1 MISKIRNSKSA
12 FTLVEIMIVVAI
24 IGLLAALAIP
34 GFVKARK
41 QSQGRRSIN
50 DARQIDSAIDQWAI
64 EKKKVVGDALDLTQI
79 ATYCKGGLPATD
91 AVNAQ
96 FVIGG
101 TVGGVAGTLQAEG
114 QNVKIADATKTALD
128 GVGIEWGTY

>member
-50 DARQIDSAIDQWAI
+50 DARMIDAAIDQWAI
-64 EKKKVVGDALDLTQI
+64 EKGKKLGETINYGEV
-79 ATYCKGGLPATD
+79 ATYVKGGVLPVNDACNTAFVTSATLLD
-91 AVNAQ
+91 D
-96 FVIGG
+96 G
-101 TVGGVAGTLQAEG
+101 
-114 QNVKIADATKTALD
+114 NVTIAASTKTC
-128 GVGIEWGTY
+128 GRR